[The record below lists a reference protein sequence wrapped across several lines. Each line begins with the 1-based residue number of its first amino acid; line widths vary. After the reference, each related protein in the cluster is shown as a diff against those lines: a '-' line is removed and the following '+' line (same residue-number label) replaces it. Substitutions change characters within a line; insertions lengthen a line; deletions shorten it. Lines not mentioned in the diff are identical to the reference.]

1 MKSIL
6 KPFQTYEITPRG
18 WMKKQLEIQAASLS
32 GELYKVWR
40 DVRDSKWIGGD
51 AEGWERV
58 PYWLDGFIPLAF
70 LLCDEE
76 KIAVAKKYV
85 DAILAGQA
93 EDGWICPCSEEE
105 RAGYDMWGLILLTKV
120 LVVWHGCTEDER
132 IEPALR
138 RAMRNFYDRMKAGT
152 TVINRWAKARW
163 FETFFALTWLE
174 AQGHE
179 DWIAELAQMLHDDG
193 ADYLSFEE
201 LWKVP
206 LNKWTFETHVV
217 NAAMAVK
224 GESAG
229 VELRDLKSD
238 ADSEKLWRTLMK
250 YNGMAAGIFTGDE
263 CLSGLSP
270 VQGCELCAVVE
281 LMFSMETLGQAF
293 GKTVW
298 FDRLEKVAF
307 NALPATI
314 SEDMWSH
321 QYVQL
326 SNQIACKKFG
336 GNPPFRTNGK
346 EANMFGLE
354 PNFGCCTANF
364 NQGWPK
370 LALSAFARSAR
381 GIASCVFV
389 PAEVNTKISGVPVRV
404 ALDTYYPYRGKLTY
418 TVTADSPVTFDLD
431 IRIPAFAQAMTV
443 DGVAVGIKRGF
454 HTLRREWSG
463 ESRVE
468 VELTFAP
475 KLTNRPHDLRTAE
488 YGPLVFAL
496 KVENRKKMVE
506 YVRSGVER
514 TFPYCDWELS
524 PVSEWQYGFAD
535 KELTVVEHDLQDSA
549 FTEDT
554 PMLTL
559 RANLARID
567 WGYREGYDTV
577 CAMTPKSRR
586 ALEEPIAVEL
596 WPYGCAKLRMTEMP
610 MVKSK

>member
-1 MKSIL
+1 MKPIL
-6 KPFQTYEITPRG
+6 NAFKTYEIAPRG
-18 WMKKQLEIQAASLS
+18 WMKKQLEIQAESLS
-32 GELYKVWR
+32 GQLYKVWR

-70 LLCDEE
+70 LLRDEE

-93 EDGWICPCSEEE
+93 EDGWICPCTEEE
-105 RAGYDMWGLILLTKV
+105 RSSYDMWGLILLTKV
-120 LVVWHGCTEDER
+120 LVVWHGCTDDER

-138 RAMRNFYDRMKAGT
+138 RALRNFYDRMKAGT
-152 TVINRWAKARW
+152 TVVDRWAKARW

-179 DWIAELAQMLHDDG
+179 DWIGELAQMLHDGG
-193 ADYLSFEE
+193 ADYLTFEE
-201 LWKVP
+201 KWKVP

-229 VELRDLKSD
+229 AELRGLKND
-238 ADSEKLWRTLMK
+238 AIPEKIWRTLMK

-281 LMFSMETLGQAF
+281 LMFSMETLGQVF
-293 GKTVW
+293 GKTAW

-307 NALPATI
+307 NAFPATI

-326 SNQIACKKFG
+326 SNQIACERFWS
-336 GNPPFRTNGK
+336 NPPFRTNGK
-346 EANMFGLE
+346 EANIFGLE

-370 LALSAFARSAR
+370 LVLSAFARSAR

-389 PAEVNTKISGVPVRV
+389 PAEVNTEVNGVPVRV
-404 ALDTYYPYRGKLTY
+404 VLDTYYPYRDKLTY
-418 TVTADSPVTFDLD
+418 TVCAQSPVTFDLD
-431 IRIPAFAQAMTV
+431 IRVPAFAQTMTV
-443 DGVAVGIKRGF
+443 DGEAVAIKRGF
-454 HTLRREWSG
+454 YTVHREWSG

-475 KLTNRPHDLRTAE
+475 KLVNRPHDLRTAE
-488 YGPLVFAL
+488 YGPLVFSL
-496 KVENRKKMVE
+496 KVENKKRMLE
-506 YVRSGVER
+506 YVRNGVDR

-535 KELTVVEHDLQDSA
+535 GALEVVEHELQDSA
-549 FTEDT
+549 FAEDA

-559 RANLARID
+559 RANLARVN
-567 WGYREGYDTV
+567 WGYRDGFDNV
-577 CAMTPKSRR
+577 CAKTPKSRK
-586 ALEEPIAVEL
+586 AISEPISVEL
-596 WPYGCAKLRMTEMP
+596 VPYGCAKLRMTEMP
-610 MVKSK
+610 MVRK

>member
-1 MKSIL
+1 MTPIL
-6 KPFQTYEITPRG
+6 NAFKTYEITPRG
-18 WMKKQLEIQAASLS
+18 WMKKQLEIQAQSLS
-32 GELYKVWR
+32 GELYRVWR

-70 LLCDEE
+70 LLRDEE
-76 KIAVAKKYV
+76 KMAVAKKYV

-93 EDGWICPCSEEE
+93 EDGWICPCTEEE
-105 RAGYDMWGLILLTKV
+105 RPTYDMWGLILLSKV
-120 LVVWHGCTEDER
+120 LVVWHGCTDDER

-152 TVINRWAKARW
+152 TVVNRWAKARW
-163 FETFFALTWLE
+163 FEAFFALTWLE
-174 AQGHE
+174 AQRHE
-179 DWIAELAQMLHDDG
+179 DWIAELAQMLHDAG
-193 ADYLSFEE
+193 ADYVSFEE
-201 LWKVP
+201 LWKLP

-229 VELRDLKSD
+229 AALRGLKDD
-238 ADSEKLWRTLMK
+238 AVPERLWRTLMK

-281 LMFSMETLGQAF
+281 LMFSMETLGQVF
-293 GKTVW
+293 GKTAW

-326 SNQIACKKFG
+326 SNQIACERFPS
-336 GNPPFRTNGK
+336 NPPFRTNGK
-346 EANMFGLE
+346 EANVFGLE

-364 NQGWPK
+364 NQAWPK

-389 PAEVNTKISGVPVRV
+389 PAQVDTSVDGVPVSV
-404 ALDTYYPYRGKLTY
+404 ALDTYYPYRRKLTY
-418 TVTADSPVTFDLD
+418 TVRTSAPVTFDLD
-431 IRIPAFAQAMTV
+431 IRIPAFAQSMTV
-443 DGVAVGIKRGF
+443 DGEAVTAKRGF
-454 HTLRREWSG
+454 FTVRREWSG
-463 ESRVE
+463 ESTVE
-468 VELTFAP
+468 VELTYAP
-475 KLTNRPHDLRTAE
+475 KLVSRPYNLRTAE

-496 KVENRKKMVE
+496 KVENKKKMLE
-506 YVRSGVER
+506 YVRNDVDR

-535 KELTVVEHDLQDSA
+535 NALEVVEHDLHDSA
-549 FTEDT
+549 FTENT

-559 RANLARID
+559 RANLSRVN
-567 WGYREGYDTV
+567 WGYRDGYLNV
-577 CAMTPKSRR
+577 CAKTPKSRK
-586 ALEEPIAVEL
+586 AISEPISVEL
-596 WPYGCAKLRMTEMP
+596 VPYGCAKLRMTEMP
-610 MVKSK
+610 MVRK

>member
-1 MKSIL
+1 MKPIL
-6 KPFQTYEITPRG
+6 HAFKTYEITPRG

-70 LLCDEE
+70 LLRDEE

-120 LVVWHGCTEDER
+120 LVVWHGCTDDER

-138 RAMRNFYDRMKAGT
+138 RALRNLYDRMKAGT

-163 FETFFALTWLE
+163 FETFFALTWLD

-179 DWIAELAQMLHDDG
+179 DWITELAQMLHDDG

-229 VELRDLKSD
+229 VELRSLKSD

-326 SNQIACKKFG
+326 SNQIACEKFG
-336 GNPPFRTNGK
+336 GTPPFRTNGK

-354 PNFGCCTANF
+354 PNYGCCTANF

-389 PAEVNTKISGVPVRV
+389 PAEVNTEVNGVPVRV
-404 ALDTYYPYRGKLTY
+404 VLDTYYPYRGKLTY
-418 TVTADSPVTFDLD
+418 TVCAQSPVTFDLD
-431 IRIPAFAQAMTV
+431 IRVPAFAQTMTV
-443 DGVAVGIKRGF
+443 DGQAVAIKRGF
-454 HTLRREWSG
+454 YTVHREWSG

-468 VELTFAP
+468 IELTFAP
-475 KLTNRPHDLRTAE
+475 RLVNRPHNLRTAE
-488 YGPLVFAL
+488 YGPLVFSL
-496 KVENRKKMVE
+496 KVENKKRMLE
-506 YVRSGVER
+506 YVRNGVDR

-535 KELTVVEHDLQDSA
+535 GALEVVEHDLQDSA
-549 FTEDT
+549 FTEEH

-559 RANLARID
+559 RANMARID
-567 WGYREGYDTV
+567 WGYRDGYINV
-577 CAMTPKSRR
+577 CAKTPRSRR

-596 WPYGCAKLRMTEMP
+596 VPYGCAKLRMTEMP
-610 MVKSK
+610 MVRK